1 MIYKLFFIFHSCLCC
16 DQKFEIALK
25 MSDITS
31 SKRKAMS
38 KRRKQHAESNY
49 ILILYF
55 TILFVKFKTVSIQN
69 RHHQ

>member
-1 MIYKLFFIFHSCLCC
+1 
-16 DQKFEIALK
+16 
-25 MSDITS
+25 
-31 SKRKAMS
+31 MS